1 MRACLE
7 INLKNFSDNVKILYQ
22 TNKLEKSF
30 FCPIIKAN
38 GYGHGALTLARAI
51 KNAGIR
57 RIGVVSFEEA
67 MQLKELV
74 SSMEIYIFGPCHKD
88 QIQLCNTYHFIP
100 VVGQWDNLKFLAK
113 LNKPIVFHLKFNTGM
128 NRFGFH
134 PSEKE
139 KVMDYIKKNP
149 TLKLTGLTSHLN
161 EGEQAAS
168 DKEDVWAIRQ
178 IHLFKQLVQFFKQSF
193 PNQILHT
200 HLLASAGWLSL
211 LSHGQQDDSFGFRP
225 GICLYGIQPPIPF
238 FSKSAEQVYHSIVL
252 KPVSCLKAFILE
264 FHHLSAGQP
273 VSYDNKYITKRESV
287 VAVVSMG
294 YADGL
299 PYRLSHK
306 GEVLFR
312 GERVPIIGPIC
323 MDCFMIDVTEAS
335 KDSAIKTG
343 EEIVIFGQQNQQRIT
358 VEEQAE
364 KADSIPKEFFTQ
376 LGNRVRRVYK

>member
-7 INLKNFSDNVKILYQ
+7 ISLKNFSDNVKTLYQ
-22 TNKLEKSF
+22 ANKLKKSF

-38 GYGHGALTLARAI
+38 SYGHGVLTLARVI
-51 KNAGIR
+51 KDAGIH

-67 MQLKELV
+67 FQLKELAGT
-74 SSMEIYIFGPCHKD
+74 MEIYIFGPCHPD
-88 QIQLCNTYHFIP
+88 QMQLCNTHHFIP
-100 VVGQWDNLKFLAK
+100 VIGQWDQLQSLAK
-113 LNKPIVFHLKFNTGM
+113 LKSSTVFHLKFNTGM

-139 KVMDYIKKNP
+139 KVADYIKKNL
-149 TLKLTGLTSHLN
+149 TLKLSGLASHLN

-168 DKEDVWAIRQ
+168 NKKNMWAIQQ

-193 PNQILHT
+193 PDQTLHT

-211 LSHGQQDDSFGFRP
+211 WSHDQQDPSFGFRP
-225 GICLYGIQPPIPF
+225 GICLYGIKPPLQF
-238 FSKSAEQVYHSIVL
+238 FSKSAEQAYHSIHL

-273 VSYDNKYITKRESV
+273 VSYGNQYITKKKSI
-287 VAVVSMG
+287 VAIVSMG

-299 PYRLSHK
+299 PYHLSHK

-312 GERVPIIGPIC
+312 GQRVPIIGPIC

-335 KDSAIKTG
+335 QTGAIQKG
-343 EEIVIFGQQNQQRIT
+343 EEVVIFGQQQGQIIT

-376 LGNRVRRVYK
+376 LGNRVQRVYK